1 MYIYVLPAPGI
12 KKKSMFDFTTK
23 FRLMSSDPSRC
34 SECGGKFGPG
44 PVCFVC
50 GALLRLKE
58 FLLSGRC
65 PSLIAPGAGG
75 AIREAHRCCLEEA
88 DRYWASAPP
97 EVCSHPSTTP
107 KAAPPT
113 ASGRAPG
120 VEEKPAEPK
129 EEGPVKK
136 EKSPC
141 PKPEVRERA
150 TRVEE
155 APRRRSRSRRRKKEK
170 EEKHREQKETRR
182 THRSP
187 VPRVEPVRDSSHR
200 SSPREKKHRR
210 DPSPAEEEESEES
223 PAVPSHSGLVRDSG
237 RSVPRPPSHSPP
249 PHRRAPRS
257 PSRSPENRSKWKGPI
272 RALPRRQEWERPQGR
287 KHKKNK
293 GLKKKARPR
302 EFKARGF
309 WPKRR

>member
-1 MYIYVLPAPGI
+1 MLGEL
-12 KKKSMFDFTTK
+12 S
-23 FRLMSSDPSRC
+23 
-34 SECGGKFGPG
+34 GKRIVAVWKRQIDTGLLHRPKCAAI
-44 PVCFVC
+44 PPP
-50 GALLRLKE
+50 LLRRHLPRHRE
-58 FLLSGRC
+58 GLREWRR
-65 PSLIAPGAGG
+65 SL
-75 AIREAHRCCLEEA
+75 
-88 DRYWASAPP
+88 
-97 EVCSHPSTTP
+97 
-107 KAAPPT
+107 
-113 ASGRAPG
+113 
-120 VEEKPAEPK
+120 AEPK